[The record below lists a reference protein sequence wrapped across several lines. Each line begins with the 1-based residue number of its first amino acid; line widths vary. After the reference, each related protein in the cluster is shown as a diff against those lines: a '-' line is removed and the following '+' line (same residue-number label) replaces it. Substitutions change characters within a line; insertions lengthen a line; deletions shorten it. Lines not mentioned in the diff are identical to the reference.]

1 MRLQIVLFLATFFTT
16 LVAGAFLAGGNPI
29 ARPHDLA
36 LGLMFAVPL
45 LSILG
50 VHEMG
55 HYTAARRNR
64 VEVTPPYFIPAPP
77 VGLSIGTFGA
87 FIKIR
92 SPLPHRDAL
101 LEIGAAGPIAGAL
114 VAIPV
119 LFLGMAMSEVREVLP
134 AAGGFQV
141 RLGEPL
147 LLKAA
152 TYLLFG
158 AIPEGQD
165 VVLHPVAFAGWI
177 GLFVTALNLIPSGQ
191 LDGGHIAYAL
201 FGGRY
206 ERVARLV
213 PVALLPLGLLW
224 PGWLLWAGLLLVLGT
239 RHPRPVFDEIPLS
252 PGHRKIGAVAALLF
266 LLCFTP
272 APFTVVG

>member
-1 MRLQIVLFLATFFTT
+1 MRLQIGLFLLTFLTT
-16 LVAGAFLAGGNPI
+16 LVAGTFLAGGNPL
-29 ARPHDLA
+29 ARPQDLL

-55 HYTAARRNR
+55 HYTAARRNH

-77 VGLSIGTFGA
+77 IGLSIGTFGA

-101 LEIGAAGPIAGAL
+101 MEIGAAGPIAGAL
-114 VAIPV
+114 VAIPI
-119 LFLGMAMSEVREVLP
+119 LLIGLTMSEVRQVLP
-134 AAGGFQV
+134 AGGFQV

-152 TYLLFG
+152 NLLLFG
-158 AIPEGQD
+158 DIPAGYD

-177 GLFVTALNLIPSGQ
+177 GLFVTSLNLIPSGQ

-201 FGGRY
+201 FGARY
-206 ERVARLV
+206 ERVSRIV
-213 PVALLPLGLLW
+213 PLLLLPLGLLW
-224 PGWLLWAGLLLVLGT
+224 AGWVLWAALLFFLGT
-239 RHPRPVFDEIPLS
+239 RHPRPVFEEIPLS
-252 PGHRKIGAVAALLF
+252 RGRRWIGFAAGVLF

-272 APFTVVG
+272 APFTIVG

>member
-1 MRLQIVLFLATFFTT
+1 MRLQIVLFLLTFLTT
-16 LVAGAFLAGGNPI
+16 LVAGAFLAGGNPL
-29 ARPHDLA
+29 ARPQDLL

-55 HYTAARRNR
+55 HYTAARRNH

-77 VGLSIGTFGA
+77 IGLSIGTFGA

-101 LEIGAAGPIAGAL
+101 MEIGAAGPIAGAL

-119 LFLGMAMSEVREVLP
+119 LLIGLTMSEVRQVLP
-134 AAGGFQV
+134 AGGFQV

-147 LLKAA
+147 LLQAA
-152 TYLLFG
+152 NLLLFG
-158 AIPEGQD
+158 DIPPGYD

-177 GLFVTALNLIPSGQ
+177 GLFVTSLNLIPSGQ

-201 FGGRY
+201 FGARY
-206 ERVARLV
+206 EKVARAV
-213 PVALLPLGLLW
+213 PYLLLPLGLLW
-224 PGWLLWAGLLLVLGT
+224 AGWILWSLMLLFLGT
-239 RHPRPVFDEIPLS
+239 RHPPPLFDEVPLT
-252 PGHRKIGAVAALLF
+252 PGRRGLGFAAALLF
-266 LLCFTP
+266 LICFP
-272 APFTVVG
+272 PNPIPG

>member
-1 MRLQIVLFLATFFTT
+1 MRLQILLFLATFLTT
-16 LVAGAFLAGGNPI
+16 LVAGAFLAGGNPL
-29 ARPHDLA
+29 ARPQDL
-36 LGLMFAVPL
+36 LPGLMFAVPL

-50 VHEMG
+50 VHELG

-119 LFLGMAMSEVREVLP
+119 LFIGMAMSEVRMVLP
-134 AAGGFQV
+134 AAGLQV

-152 TYLLFG
+152 TFLLFG
-158 AIPEGQD
+158 TIPPGYD

-224 PGWLLWAGLLLVLGT
+224 PGWLLWAVLLLFLGT
-239 RHPRPVFDEIPLS
+239 RHPRPMFDEIPLS
-252 PGHRKIGAVAALLF
+252 PGRRAIGAVAALLF
-266 LLCFTP
+266 LVCFTP

>member
-1 MRLQIVLFLATFFTT
+1 MRLQILLFLLTFLTT
-16 LVAGAFLAGGNPI
+16 LVAGSLLAGGNPL
-29 ARPHDLA
+29 ARPGDLL

-50 VHEMG
+50 VHELG

-119 LFLGMAMSEVREVLP
+119 LFIGMAMSEVRKVLP
-134 AAGGFQV
+134 AGGFQI

-147 LLKAA
+147 LLQAA
-152 TYLLFG
+152 TFLRFG
-158 AIPEGQD
+158 RIPEGYD

-213 PVALLPLGLLW
+213 PLALFPLALLW
-224 PGWLLWAGLLLVLGT
+224 PGWLLWAALLLFLGT

-252 PGHRKIGAVAALLF
+252 PGRRTIGAAAGVLF

>member
-1 MRLQIVLFLATFFTT
+1 MRLQAILFLLTFLTT
-16 LVAGAFLAGGNPI
+16 LVAGAFLAGGDPV
-29 ARPHDLA
+29 ARPQDLL

-50 VHEMG
+50 VHELG

-101 LEIGAAGPIAGAL
+101 LEIGAAGPIAGAM

-119 LFLGMAMSEVREVLP
+119 LFIGMSMSELRQVLH
-134 AAGGFQV
+134 GGGLQV

-152 TYLLFG
+152 TLLLFG
-158 AIPEGQD
+158 EIPEGYD

-206 ERVARLV
+206 ERVSRLV
-213 PVALLPLGLLW
+213 PYLLLPLALLW
-224 PGWLLWAGLLLVLGT
+224 PGWLLWAVLLLFLGT
-239 RHPRPVFDEIPLS
+239 RHPRPVFEEIPLS
-252 PGHRKIGAVAALLF
+252 PGRRAIGAAAAVLF

-272 APFTVVG
+272 APFTIVG

>member
-1 MRLQIVLFLATFFTT
+1 MRLQIGLFVLTVLTT
-16 LVAGAFLAGGNPI
+16 LVAGAFLAGGNPF
-29 ARPHDLA
+29 ARPQDIV
-36 LGLMFAVPL
+36 LGFTFCIPL

-55 HYTAARRNR
+55 HYTAARRNH

-77 VGLSIGTFGA
+77 LGLSIGTFGA
-87 FIKIR
+87 FIKIK

-119 LFLGMAMSEVREVLP
+119 LVIGLTMSAVQPVLP
-134 AAGGFQV
+134 GEGFQF

-152 TYLLFG
+152 SRLVFG
-158 AIPEGQD
+158 AIPLGHD
-165 VVLHPVAFAGWI
+165 IVLHPVAFAGWL
-177 GLFVTALNLIPSGQ
+177 GLFVTAINLIPSGQ

-206 ERVARLV
+206 EKVSRLI
-213 PVALLPLGLLW
+213 PFLLAPLGLLW
-224 PGWLLWAGLLLVLGT
+224 TGWFVWAALLLFLGT
-239 RHPRPVFDEIPLS
+239 RHPRPLFEGIPLS
-252 PGHRKIGAVAALLF
+252 PGRRAIGYAAGLLF

-272 APFTVVG
+272 APFTLVG